1 MAATP
6 RRRALAPVAANEH
19 REEGGGS
26 GYSLSG
32 GSSMTP
38 TTLRILK
45 SLAIGAVG
53 SLAIGACGGGGT
65 GGGGGLASDQTL
77 NFPILSDFGTLDPA
91 VADAETDQEI
101 QQNFLDGLVRFDKD
115 LNIVPDLATAVPQPS
130 TDGLTYTF
138 KLRRSVTFSN
148 GDKFT
153 SKDVLYSWNRAV
165 AYQGSYATNLSA
177 IDGYSTVA
185 KNKKA
190 GKDLEA
196 LLEKND
202 PSVTMTGL
210 TAPDPYTVQVKLSA
224 PAGWFLTAIALSG
237 STGWIVDQN
246 AVKQDFDNWWSK
258 PATAVGTG
266 PFKMTNYVPKQVV
279 DFAAVD
285 NWWGSPKPTLKKV
298 HIDISINNASTAIT
312 KYEQGGF
319 DAYGY
324 GGYSNLPV
332 ADILRIKGTANESG
346 QLSLIPKV
354 RTYWVSFNLVA
365 DAKRPAKEI
374 GR

>member
-1 MAATP
+1 
-6 RRRALAPVAANEH
+6 
-19 REEGGGS
+19 
-26 GYSLSG
+26 
-32 GSSMTP
+32 MTP

-138 KLRRSVTFSN
+138 KLRQDVTFSN

-210 TAPDPYTVQVKLSA
+210 TAPDPYSVQVKLSA

-237 STGWIVDQN
+237 TTG
-246 AVKQDFDNWWSK
+246 
-258 PATAVGTG
+258 
-266 PFKMTNYVPKQVV
+266 
-279 DFAAVD
+279 
-285 NWWGSPKPTLKKV
+285 
-298 HIDISINNASTAIT
+298 
-312 KYEQGGF
+312 
-319 DAYGY
+319 
-324 GGYSNLPV
+324 
-332 ADILRIKGTANESG
+332 
-346 QLSLIPKV
+346 
-354 RTYWVSFNLVA
+354 
-365 DAKRPAKEI
+365 
-374 GR
+374 